1 MILYFRLNFRDSGD
15 ISVYMEIQVFFKFF
29 TFKNIIDFFAF
40 EKIYEK
46 KMRYFP

>member
-1 MILYFRLNFRDSGD
+1 MISYFRLNFRDSGD
-15 ISVYMEIQVFFKFF
+15 ISVYSGKAIQIFFKFF

-46 KMRYFP
+46 K